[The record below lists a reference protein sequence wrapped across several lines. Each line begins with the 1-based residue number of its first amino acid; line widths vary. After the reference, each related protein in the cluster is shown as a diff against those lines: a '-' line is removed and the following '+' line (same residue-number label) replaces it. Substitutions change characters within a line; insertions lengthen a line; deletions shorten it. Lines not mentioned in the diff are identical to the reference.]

1 MSIDK
6 KEPQPIMFPG
16 TQIGILDASNRR
28 LTREDVQRI
37 VFEKV
42 SEMLY
47 CLLRSEEQISISS
60 MSFADF
66 DAFLQRVM
74 CTTMEEEI

>member
-16 TQIGILDASNRR
+16 TQIGILDVSNRR

-42 SEMLY
+42 SEILY
-47 CLLRSEEQISISS
+47 QLLRSEEQISISS

-74 CTTMEEEI
+74 CTTTEEEV

>member
-1 MSIDK
+1 MS
-6 KEPQPIMFPG
+6 KEPQPILFPG
-16 TQIGILDASNRR
+16 VQIGLLDPGNRR
-28 LTREDVQRI
+28 ITREDVQRI

-42 SEMLY
+42 SEILY

-74 CTTMEEEI
+74 CTTTEEEI